1 MRPRDLLIL
10 SGLLV
15 LGATVGI
22 VVLSSDSHADEL
34 PPGARTAAETPAAA
48 PVPVAVPADAAQGGS
63 LPAEASLVEDNE
75 TERIDTSGWTTGTVM
90 GDIAIAVSILDQIT
104 TIMVCVEEMRS
115 PIARDGTAT
124 GGTFR
129 HPHKYMVPVKM
140 GVGTPTFVVTD
151 IAFSEYPYCVSLYA
165 PGLNGGRCVVVI
177 DKKNPLHNN
186 LELRI
191 TPGSPFSVLLRDQ
204 DQNPYPNIDVRLV
217 PVGDPLGR
225 SPHSKVTDNFGS
237 VVFENVLSGDYQI
250 ITGQNGMPLGPPE
263 TIHVGPGERLYGP
276 KVQGQS
282 YVVTVPRGQP
292 LQVSVS
298 CGGYGAADARIKL
311 TASDRTK
318 LTVLEAV
325 SDYSGRAEFPHLTP
339 GVWLIEV
346 LKDNHEP
353 RTRQITIKDGE
364 PPPVEQVVL
373 FRKR

>member
-10 SGLLV
+10 SGLFV

-34 PPGARTAAETPAAA
+34 PPGARAAVEAPAAA
-48 PVPVAVPADAAQGGS
+48 QVPVPLPADAAQGGS
-63 LPAEASLVEDNE
+63 VPVEAAAVGKEAV
-75 TERIDTSGWTTGTVM
+75 RIDTANWTTGTVM
-90 GDIAIAVSILDQIT
+90 GDIEIAVSVLDRIT
-104 TIMVCVEEMRS
+104 TITVCVEELRS
-115 PIARDGTAT
+115 AIGDDN
-124 GGTFR
+124 TFR
-129 HPHKYMVPVKM
+129 HPNKYIVPVKM
-140 GVGTPTFVVTD
+140 GRGTPTFEVRG
-151 IAFSEYPYCVSLYA
+151 IAFSEYPYNVSLYA
-165 PGLNGGRCVVVI
+165 PGLNSSGRTVVI
-177 DKKNPLHNN
+177 DKEHPLHDDIR
-186 LELRI
+186 LRI

-217 PVGDPLGR
+217 PDGGGLGR
-225 SPHSKVTDNFGS
+225 PTHSKVTDNFGS

-250 ITGQNGMPLGPPE
+250 ITGQQGMPLGPPE
-263 TIHVGPGERLYGP
+263 KVTVQPGDRLYGP

-292 LQVSVS
+292 LQFSVT
-298 CGGYGAADARIKL
+298 CRGYGLADARIKL
-311 TASDRTK
+311 IASDRTK

-339 GVWLIEV
+339 GVWQIDV
-346 LKDNHEP
+346 VKDNYQLK
-353 RTRQITIKDGE
+353 TRQITIKDGV